1 MLGLLGLLL
10 ALLFILIWKTIG
22 HGKPLDWSD
31 LIAEHIK
38 DTYGGTRNVASPK
51 KLTLLI
57 GTVIGSWAVIT
68 MAYSGKLDYGMFG
81 LYLGFCGGVEGFS
94 TWMKVKAAQTETPA
108 EHKENAR

>member
-1 MLGLLGLLL
+1 MMGLLGLLL

-22 HGKPLDWSD
+22 RGKPLDWQD
-31 LIAEHIK
+31 LIAERIK
-38 DTYGGTRNVASPK
+38 DGGGTRVVASPK

-81 LYLGFCGGVEGFS
+81 LYLAFCGGVEGFS
-94 TWMKVKAAQTETPA
+94 TWMKVKAAQTETPSD
-108 EHKENAR
+108 HKENSR